1 MRSSAGGANARGG
14 IETPRR
20 ATRLLRGEISMSA
33 RISIAT
39 RMNKNFLATLMALA
53 AGAAICP
60 GLAAQGTPTG
70 PMTTAPPHTV
80 IRIPANS
87 TPEASAIPP
96 DEIIKRFAA
105 KEDAFAR
112 ASLGFGY
119 RKSIM
124 VQEIGDNGKPTG
136 QVQVI
141 TTPFYGSDGKRYE
154 RVIGAPTSDAEASPA
169 NANAAPA
176 PPPTAGDLHA
186 LQFAPEDVMAL
197 ALMPQFPF
205 TTDQLAKYTITYQ
218 GRQKVDELDTYVF
231 SVEPRQVDRQHAYFS
246 GVVWVDDQELA
257 IVKSYGKWVSEL
269 GDVKSPQLPFVTFET
284 YRQPVGDNW
293 FPAYS
298 RSDDQVTT
306 KDAII
311 PIRLIIR
318 WTDYQAVP
326 VPPSAPADDS
336 APTH

>member
-1 MRSSAGGANARGG
+1 
-14 IETPRR
+14 
-20 ATRLLRGEISMSA
+20 MSA
-33 RISIAT
+33 RISIGN
-39 RMNKNFLATLMALA
+39 RMSQKFFAILLALT
-53 AGAAICP
+53 AGAATSP
-60 GLAAQGTPTG
+60 KLAAQGTTTG

-80 IRIPANS
+80 MRIPANS

-105 KEDAFAR
+105 KEDVLAR
-112 ASLGFGY
+112 DSRGYGY

-136 QVQVI
+136 QVEVI
-141 TTPFYGSDGKRYE
+141 TTPFFGSDGQRYE
-154 RVIGAPTSDAEASPA
+154 RMIGAPASATDASGA
-169 NANAAPA
+169 NPNA
-176 PPPTAGDLHA
+176 PPGPPATAGDLHF
-186 LQFAPEDVMAL
+186 LQFAPEDVVAVAMI
-197 ALMPQFPF
+197 PQFPL

-269 GDVKSPQLPFVTFET
+269 GDVKSPKLPFVTFET
-284 YRQPVGDNW
+284 YRQPVGDDW

-326 VPPSAPADDS
+326 PPPSASASGAPA
-336 APTH
+336 H

>member
-1 MRSSAGGANARGG
+1 MAKNFFAILVLLAASAG
-14 IETPRR
+14 I
-20 ATRLLRGEISMSA
+20 
-33 RISIAT
+33 
-39 RMNKNFLATLMALA
+39 F
-53 AGAAICP
+53 P

-70 PMTTAPPHTV
+70 PMTTAPPRTV
-80 IRIPANS
+80 MRIPANS
-87 TPEASAIPP
+87 TPETSAIPP

-105 KEDAFAR
+105 KEDVFAR
-112 ASLGFGY
+112 ASRGFGY
-119 RKSIM
+119 RKSIV
-124 VQEIGDNGKPTG
+124 VQEIGDDGKPTG

-154 RVIGAPTSDAEASPA
+154 RVIGAPVSAAVA
-169 NANAAPA
+169 NAADPNAAPA

-186 LQFAPEDVMAL
+186 LHFAAEDVVAL

-231 SVEPRQVDRQHAYFS
+231 SIEPRQVDRQHAYFS

-257 IVKSYGKWVSEL
+257 IVKTYGKWVSEL

-284 YRQPVGDNW
+284 YRQPVGDDW

-326 VPPSAPADDS
+326 LPPPASSDEGAPA
-336 APTH
+336 H

>member
-1 MRSSAGGANARGG
+1 MTRNLFAVLLLLALGAVV
-14 IETPRR
+14 
-20 ATRLLRGEISMSA
+20 
-33 RISIAT
+33 
-39 RMNKNFLATLMALA
+39 
-53 AGAAICP
+53 CP
-60 GLAAQGTPTG
+60 GIAAQGNATG
-70 PMTTAPPHTV
+70 PMTEPPPRDV
-80 IRIPANS
+80 MRIPTHS
-87 TPEASAIPP
+87 IPEASAIPP

-112 ASLGFGY
+112 ASRGFGY
-119 RKSIM
+119 RKSI
-124 VQEIGDNGKPTG
+124 VVEEIGDDGKATG
-136 QVQVI
+136 QVEVV

-154 RVIGAPTSDAEASPA
+154 RVVGGSAEQAQPSAASSDATPG
-169 NANAAPA
+169 
-176 PPPTAGDLHA
+176 PPVTARDLHF
-186 LQFAPEDVMAL
+186 LHFAPEDVVAL

-205 TTDQLAKYTITYQ
+205 TTDQLAKYTITYE
-218 GRQKVDELDTYVF
+218 GRQKVDELNTYVF
-231 SVEPRQVDRQHAYFS
+231 SMEPKQVDRMHAYFS

-257 IVKSYGKWVSEL
+257 IVKTYGKWVSEL

-318 WTDYQAVP
+318 WTDYAAVP
-326 VPPSAPADDS
+326 TPPVASNAGNAAAPSAAAS
-336 APTH
+336 GH